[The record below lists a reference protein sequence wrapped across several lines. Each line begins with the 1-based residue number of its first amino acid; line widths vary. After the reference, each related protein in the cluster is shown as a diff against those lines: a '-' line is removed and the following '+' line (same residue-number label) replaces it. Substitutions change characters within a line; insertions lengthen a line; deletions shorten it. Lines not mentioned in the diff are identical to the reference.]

1 LLKRNVI
8 LLALIL
14 IVTVFPTA
22 SRADFLPG
30 SGSTGEKIFSDNYVP
45 LLETLKALG
54 ADLSWMPET
63 GIVAISSGRV
73 EARLMPGSRYL
84 VAGDA
89 VITLKE
95 APFFRGAALFVD
107 MDTASRISGLFGRT
121 DKQSIATGEERVDRL
136 FKTVVIDPGHGGR
149 DVGAVGPDGTKEKDL
164 VLAIAREIKRLV
176 EQKIGVRVLLTRE
189 GDYFVPLEE
198 RNRIASSAGADIF
211 VSIHANSTKMASIRG
226 VETFF
231 MSLEASDDDA
241 MAAAEAENSVVMLEG
256 KDVSVDGDLAAI
268 LFDMAQTEHMED
280 SSRFAKALHGNMG
293 KVLDT
298 ADRGVKQAPFI
309 VLAGATMPAVLV
321 EVGFMS
327 NSSDLEML
335 NSRAARQNIAS
346 AVYRSIRGFKTL
358 FEVKREGEA
367 AVSK

>member
-8 LLALIL
+8 LSALVL
-14 IVTVFPTA
+14 IVTVFPA
-22 SRADFLPG
+22 ISHADFLPG
-30 SGSTGEKIFSDNYVP
+30 SNSTGKKNFSDNYTP
-45 LLETLKALG
+45 LHETLKSLG
-54 ADLSWMPET
+54 AGLSWMPEA
-63 GIVAISSGRV
+63 GIVTISSGKV

-84 VAGDA
+84 VAGDS
-89 VITLKE
+89 VITLKGP
-95 APFFRGAALFVD
+95 PFFKGGILFVD
-107 MDTASRISGLFGRT
+107 MGTASRISGLFGRT
-121 DKQSIATGEERVDRL
+121 DNNSIVPDAERVDRF

-149 DVGAVGPDGTKEKDL
+149 DGGAVGPDGTKEKDL
-164 VLAIAREIKRLV
+164 VLVIAREIKRLI

-211 VSIHANSTKMASIRG
+211 VSIHANSTQRPSVRG

-231 MSLEASDDDA
+231 MSLEASDEEA
-241 MAAAEAENSVVMLEG
+241 MAAAEAENSVVLFEG
-256 KDVSVDGDLAAI
+256 KDVSMDGDLAAI

-280 SSRFAKALHGNMG
+280 SSRFAKALHGNI
-293 KVLDT
+293 KRSLDT

-327 NSSDLEML
+327 NPLDLEML
-335 NSRAARQNIAS
+335 NNGEARQKIAS
-346 AVYRSIRGFKTL
+346 AVYKSIRGFKTL

-367 AVSK
+367 AASN